1 MTKNFSED
9 DLILVTEFIRW
20 YFVKQLPQQDDLQE
34 EIKYLENL
42 VQSKIQNFTDE
53 TYEKITNLLV
63 EYLNNDCFY
72 KPIKNLFKRLKGA
85 LNIVISEYKLLLQI

>member
-9 DLILVTEFIRW
+9 DLILITEFIRW

-42 VQSKIQNFTDE
+42 IQSKIQNFTDE

-63 EYLNNDCFY
+63 EYLNNDCFH
-72 KPIKNLFKRLKGA
+72 KPIKNLFKKLKVT
-85 LNIVISEYKLLLQI
+85 LNIVLSEYKLLLQI